1 VIDRTAGWLVVLA
14 KRISNAEE
22 VILMEYGYAERLK
35 TARLGLY
42 VRRESLSL
50 AGKIG
55 LALAFAAATGLAA
68 QIRIPLPFSPVPV
81 TGQTFAVLAA
91 GVLLG
96 RKWGG
101 LSLVSYV
108 ALGAVGIPW
117 FNGGGFGMSF
127 IAGPTGGYL
136 VGFIIAA
143 FIIGFVV
150 DKFPEVRGFW
160 PMLGVMLA
168 VNFVVIYGFGLIWL
182 GVYLSAIK
190 MAAVTLPALLTMGAV
205 PFIAGDTLKAVLAAL
220 MAKTVTP
227 KEDF

>member
-1 VIDRTAGWLVVLA
+1 
-14 KRISNAEE
+14 
-22 VILMEYGYAERLK
+22 MEYGSAERLK

-55 LALAFAAATGLAA
+55 LALTFALAIGLAA

-101 LSLVSYV
+101 FSLASYV
-108 ALGAVGIPW
+108 ALGAAGIPW
-117 FNGGGFGMSF
+117 FNGGGAGVSF

-136 VGFIIAA
+136 IGFIVAA
-143 FIIGFVV
+143 FIIGYIV
-150 DKFPEVRGFW
+150 DKFPAARGFR

-168 VNFVVIYGFGLIWL
+168 VNFLVIYGFGLAWL

-190 MAAVTLPALLTMGAV
+190 GASVTLPALFAMGAA
-205 PFIAGDTLKAVLAAL
+205 PFIAGDIFKAILAAV

-227 KEDF
+227 KEEF

>member
-1 VIDRTAGWLVVLA
+1 
-14 KRISNAEE
+14 
-22 VILMEYGYAERLK
+22 MEYGYAERLK

-96 RKWGG
+96 RKWGAIS
-101 LSLVSYV
+101 LSAYV
-108 ALGAVGIPW
+108 ALGAAGIPW

-136 VGFIIAA
+136 VGFILAA
-143 FIIGFVV
+143 FIIGFIV
-150 DKFPEVRGFW
+150 DKFPAARGFW

-168 VNFVVIYGFGLIWL
+168 VNFVVIYGLGLAWL
-182 GVYLSAIK
+182 GVYMSAVK
-190 MAAVTLPALLTMGAV
+190 VAAVTLPALLTMGAV